1 MMRTPNVVGMGT
13 PFPGIPG
20 AILYTS
26 AMAVSD
32 VSWQVGHVACVV
44 IKFPT
49 SAAKRYLVLDPLNT
63 ACVGADSVYRRR
75 AENVNLVTRESVAAF
90 FAHTAQMLRKTNKE
104 RHSNR
109 TPDDPGYTF
118 AFKTTP
124 DADFEFAFPDSVL
137 RAAIQ
142 RPTTDFDD
150 ISCAKHALANAQHTL
165 VVPSVDH
172 MHVLYSH
179 FFAATPELE
188 SAPYNWC
195 NHPFA
200 AAIAKVCTRAGGPVQ
215 FKRGAFVFDRAFFA
229 CLAARLAHVM
239 VAYLVSC
246 RRSIWGLAT
255 FEAVFGSGNHHKIV
269 FDTHLNSYVDA
280 QTRARVDDPPS
291 LKRRYV
297 WVEPEELCGVDS
309 TTKRTRRTLVS
320 AFSRKPSDN
329 RTRLANTPVLPA
341 CMTHALHLKSFP
353 GLAKAQNDHS
363 ARARLAY
370 LVHAIAVATGQPP
383 LQAVDH
389 SQYFAS
395 LRRDQIADYKAALK
409 QGDRNKMSGPLCRN
423 TERNVKARGL
433 TCVKCPIACGRPNG
447 IAVSELVDPNARP
460 LTTMGI
466 LKKKPARD
474 GDC

>member
-1 MMRTPNVVGMGT
+1 MRSPNVVGKGI
-13 PFPGIPG
+13 PFPGVPG
-20 AILYTS
+20 AILYT
-26 AMAVSD
+26 AATAACD
-32 VSWQVGHVACVV
+32 VFWHVGDVACVV

-49 SAAKRYLVLDPLNT
+49 CAAKQYLVLDPCNT
-63 ACVGADSVYRRR
+63 ACVGADGVYRRP
-75 AENVNLVTRESVAAF
+75 AGNVNLVTRESVSAF
-90 FAHTAQMLRKTNKE
+90 FAHTAQHLRKTNKT
-104 RHSNR
+104 RQPNL
-109 TPDDPGYTF
+109 TPEDAGYIF
-118 AFKTTP
+118 AFKTVP

-137 RAAIQ
+137 RAAMQ
-142 RPTTDFDD
+142 RPTTDFNDA
-150 ISCAKHALANAQHTL
+150 SFAKRALANAQHTL
-165 VVPSVDH
+165 VVPSIDH
-172 MHVLYSH
+172 MHVLYAH

-188 SAPYNWC
+188 RAPYNWC

-215 FKRGAFVFDRAFFA
+215 FKRGAFVFDDAFFA

-239 VAYLVSC
+239 VAYLVSS
-246 RRSIWGLAT
+246 RRSIWKLAT
-255 FEAVFGSGNHHKIV
+255 FEAVLASGRHKIV
-269 FDTHLNSYVDA
+269 FDTHLNTYVDG
-280 QTRARVDDPPS
+280 QTRAPVDDPLS

-297 WVEPEELCGVDS
+297 WVEPEELCGADS
-309 TTKRTRRTLVS
+309 TTKRTCRALVS
-320 AFSRKPSDN
+320 TFSRKASDN
-329 RTRLANTPVLPA
+329 RTRLANMPVLPA
-341 CMTHALHLKSFP
+341 CMTHALHLESFP

-370 LVHAIAVATGQPP
+370 LVHAIAVATGQSPM
-383 LQAVDH
+383 QAVDH
-389 SQYFAS
+389 SRYFAS
-395 LRRDQIADYKAALK
+395 LRKDQIADYMAALK

-466 LKKKPARD
+466 LKKNPARD